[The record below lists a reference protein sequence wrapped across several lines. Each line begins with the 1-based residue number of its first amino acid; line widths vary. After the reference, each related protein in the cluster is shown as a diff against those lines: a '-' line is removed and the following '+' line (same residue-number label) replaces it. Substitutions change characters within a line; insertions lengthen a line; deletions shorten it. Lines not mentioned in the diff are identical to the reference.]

1 MEWGPGFPWRTCRK
15 HVPNG
20 MPIGWPDSV
29 ARMAGE
35 FSSSA
40 AALRDTDP
48 DRGFELHRGATR
60 PSACET
66 SWCRFSACAN
76 VHATTIPI
84 QRAPLGEIMLHTTF
98 EAAAQLNYLA
108 QEGIDTGGVGTFL
121 RQQVVPPIL
130 GVSAVVLLSKA
141 IKSSWSSVITIAG
154 LSVIGLGWFGLSAN
168 PDAAMNVGTSIMKL
182 FVPGM

>member
-1 MEWGPGFPWRTCRK
+1 
-15 HVPNG
+15 
-20 MPIGWPDSV
+20 
-29 ARMAGE
+29 
-35 FSSSA
+35 
-40 AALRDTDP
+40 
-48 DRGFELHRGATR
+48 
-60 PSACET
+60 
-66 SWCRFSACAN
+66 
-76 VHATTIPI
+76 
-84 QRAPLGEIMLHTTF
+84 MLHTTF

-108 QEGIDTGGVGTFL
+108 QEGIDTGGVGKFL